1 MADQSKRLENK
12 KGDSRA
18 RAVSAVALVATILV
32 IILVVVAAIVGV
44 VYGIR
49 VNNRLKVL
57 EEQIAQSSQVSAD
70 LEEYKGEVDARFASL
85 EGASGD
91 SEPQFSISDLIMDSE
106 ITEYDYIDDYVT
118 YEGEGSITETTGSSA
133 DYLVVLKQTLVSGG
147 VSYAEP
153 VTYMIISVVDG
164 SGDFSTYDYG
174 SVFEV
179 DQPTYDFEI
188 IGFITI
194 ND

>member
-18 RAVSAVALVATILV
+18 RAISAVALVAAILAIV
-32 IILVVVAAIVGV
+32 LVVVAAIAGV
-44 VYGIR
+44 VYGIQ
-49 VNNRLKVL
+49 VNNRLGVL
-57 EEQIAQSSQVSAD
+57 EEQIAQSNQASVD
-70 LEEYKGEVDARFASL
+70 LEEYKGEVDARFVSL
-85 EGASGD
+85 EGAPGG
-91 SEPQFSISDLIMDSE
+91 SEPQFAISDLIMDSE

-133 DYLVVLKQTLVSGG
+133 DYLVVLKETLVSGG

-174 SVFEV
+174 TVFEV
-179 DQPTYDFEI
+179 DEPTYNFEI

-194 ND
+194 TH

>member
-1 MADQSKRLENK
+1 MSDQNKRSGSK

-44 VYGIR
+44 VFGIR

-57 EEQIAQSSQVSAD
+57 EEQIAQSNQASAD
-70 LEEYKGEVDARFASL
+70 LESFKGEVDARFASL
-85 EGASGD
+85 EGAPGG
-91 SEPQFSISDLIMDSE
+91 SEPQFAISDLIMASE
-106 ITEYDYIDDYVT
+106 ISEYDYIDDYIT

-153 VTYMIISVVDG
+153 VTYKIISVIDG

-179 DQPTYDFEI
+179 DEPTYDFEI
-188 IGFITI
+188 IGYITI
-194 ND
+194 DD